1 MAACHTDAPV
11 KSAPQSWTAARNGAP
26 PTTGERVRRIALAGN
41 PNSGKSSLFNALTG
55 GRQHVGN
62 WPGKTVE
69 KKSGVLAHGGVTV
82 EITDLPGAYSL
93 SALSPEEVIT
103 RDYLLQARLDA
114 VVIVLDAANLERNLY
129 LAVQIREMG
138 LPAVIALNM
147 ADVAAARGIVI
158 DDEALSDAL
167 DAPVVRTVASR
178 EQGIEALA
186 AALVQT
192 HHDAPAGEDAPAPF
206 HLDYGPGMER
216 AVRRL
221 AETAAATPAL
231 ARHWSP
237 RWLAVKLLEED
248 AELALR
254 LHGVTGGPALA
265 AAGRAAAADLRQ
277 NLGDD
282 PDVLIA
288 DRRYTWINKLVRR
301 VVVHH
306 DAGRLTLTDRIDA
319 IATHRIWGLPLFL
332 AAMWATFKLTAD
344 VSAPLLD
351 WVDGVISGP
360 LTAWVAAITG
370 VTGLAGTWVESLL
383 IDGVIAGVGGVLAFV
398 PVLLCL
404 YLALGILED
413 SGYMARAAFLMDRLM
428 RPLGLHGK
436 SFLPMLLGFGCSV
449 PAIYAT
455 RTLENEKD
463 RILTGLLVP
472 FMSCGARL
480 PVYILFAAVFFPGRA
495 GLVVFAMYMLG
506 IVVAIAL
513 GIFFQRALRSR
524 QSASIFVLEL
534 PPYRLPAPRNLWRQ
548 MWRRAGAFVRKAGT
562 VILSASVIVWL
573 LMALPTQRN
582 ASFPTAD
589 VNESAFAALAGSLGP
604 VLRPLGLDSWEA
616 GGALLSGVVAKEV
629 VVSTLTQTYG
639 VQESA
644 DEYISEGLEGDVWN
658 IITSFVRALADTALA
673 VPGLVGIDLSGDE
686 AEVESTDALS
696 ASVHGSFNAA
706 SGGHGAAAALA
717 FMVFVLI
724 YTPCI
729 SALVALRQELGA
741 RYMWMS
747 AVGQMVLAWVLALAV
762 FQGAVLFGLG

>member
-1 MAACHTDAPV
+1 MASCHTEPAIRRAPPIGEPPAHRP
-11 KSAPQSWTAARNGAP
+11 APARNGASAQQ
-26 PTTGERVRRIALAGN
+26 TASKVRRIALAGN
-41 PNSGKSSLFNALTG
+41 PNAGKSSLFNALTG

-69 KKSGVLAHGGVTV
+69 KKSGELTYRGVTV

-103 RDYLLQARLDA
+103 RDYLLQAKPDA

-129 LAVQIREMG
+129 LAVQIREIG
-138 LPAVIALNM
+138 LPAIIALNM
-147 ADVAAARGIVI
+147 ADVAAARGIEI
-158 DDEALSDAL
+158 DDAVLGAALG
-167 DAPVVRTVASR
+167 APVVRTVATR
-178 EQGIEALA
+178 EQGVEALA
-186 AALVQT
+186 AALVEER
-192 HHDAPAGEDAPAPF
+192 AAAPF
-206 HLDYGPGMER
+206 RLDYGLSMER
-216 AVRRL
+216 AIRRL
-221 AETAAATPAL
+221 AEAAAAAPVA
-231 ARHWSP
+231 ARGWSP
-237 RWLAVKLLEED
+237 RWLAIKLLEGD
-248 AELALR
+248 AELTLR
-254 LHGVTGGPALA
+254 LHGVTGGPALLTA
-265 AAGRAAAADLRQ
+265 ANAVTARLDGSL
-277 NLGDD
+277 DD
-282 PDVLIA
+282 DADVLVA
-288 DRRYTWINKLVRR
+288 DCRYTWINKLVHQA
-301 VVVHH
+301 VVHH
-306 DAGRLTLTDRIDA
+306 AAGRPTLTDRIDA
-319 IATHRIWGLPLFL
+319 FATHRIWGLPLFL

-351 WVDGVISGP
+351 WVDSVISGP
-360 LTAWVAAITG
+360 ISAWIAAIMAAVRLDG
-370 VTGLAGTWVESLL
+370 SWVESLL
-383 IDGVIAGVGGVLAFV
+383 LDGIIAGVGGVLAFV

-404 YLALGILED
+404 YLALGLLED

-506 IVVAIAL
+506 IAVAIVL
-513 GIFFQRALRSR
+513 GVLFHRLLAGR
-524 QSASIFVLEL
+524 QGASVFVLEL

-548 MWRRAGAFVRKAGT
+548 MWRRAGSFVRKAGT

-573 LMALPTQRN
+573 LMALPMQAG
-582 ASFPTAD
+582 ASFPAED
-589 VNESAFAALAGSLGP
+589 VDQSAFASLAGGLRP
-604 VLRPLGLDSWEA
+604 VLRPLGLDSWET

-639 VQESA
+639 VQESGV
-644 DEYISEGLEGDVWN
+644 EYVSKGLEGDVGHM
-658 IITSFVRALADTALA
+658 IATFVLALFDTARA
-673 VPGLVGIDLSGDE
+673 VPSLVGIDLGGDVAAESG
-686 AEVESTDALS
+686 SAL
-696 ASVHGSFNAA
+696 AGSVAGGFDAA

-741 RYMWMS
+741 RYMWLS
-747 AVGQMVLAWVLALAV
+747 AVGQMALAWLLAFAV